1 MSEYEQLDKPQW
13 IRRAVSE
20 FEGRLLRYAAQL
32 TNDVERGRDIV
43 QETFLRLCGQSREE
57 VDSHLAAWLFTVCRN
72 LALDARRKEKRMK
85 SMTLEQAAEQKS
97 PNKPQTQV
105 VEDQETTVHI
115 EQLMGNL
122 SDNQREVVRLKFQS
136 GLSYGEIA
144 RVLDLSVSNVGYLI
158 HTAIQKLRRQLKVD
172 CP

>member
-1 MSEYEQLDKPQW
+1 MSEIDRFDKPQW
-13 IRRAVSE
+13 IRRVVRE
-20 FEGRLLRYAAQL
+20 YEGRLLRYAAQI
-32 TNDVERGRDIV
+32 TGDIERGRDIV
-43 QETFLRLCGQSREE
+43 QETFMRLCEQDTGELEE
-57 VDSHLAAWLFTVCRN
+57 HLAAWLFTVCRN
-72 LALDARRKEKRMK
+72 LAVDVQRKEKRMK
-85 SMTLEQAAEQKS
+85 SMTLQQAAEQPSPAKS
-97 PNKPQTQV
+97 QAQTA
-105 VEDQETTVHI
+105 EDQETSVHI